1 MVVKVLV
8 LSLLLIVL
16 LFSCTNSKENLT
28 GSTWETQLYGT
39 SIQVRFISNSEF
51 ELLSGTQAPQ
61 KTIYELKK
69 DGKGYDFWRDEKKE
83 NYEGS
88 FTIEENKL
96 IMEIPKDNMK
106 VIFKKI

>member
-1 MVVKVLV
+1 MKKIIFLSLV
-8 LSLLLIVL
+8 LSMI
-16 LFSCTNSKENLT
+16 LFGCTNSKENLT
-28 GSTWETQLYGT
+28 GSTWETQVYGT

-69 DGKGYDFWRDEKKE
+69 DGKGYDFWSDEKKE

-96 IMEIPKDNMK
+96 IMEISKNNMK